1 MTEAELWDQF
11 VEWMVAG
18 GDSVASYFSVMF
30 AFLVMAYF
38 VGSKLSRIQARI
50 VSTLFIWMS
59 LGNIYVTGGYF
70 FRAQMFKDRLF
81 ALDPNITFWLA
92 PWAII
97 LMLLMML
104 AGMCACLF
112 FLLQTRKTP

>member
-11 VEWMVAG
+11 VEWMMAG
-18 GDSVASYFSVMF
+18 AESVTSYFSVMF

-38 VGSKLSRIQARI
+38 VGSKLSRLQARI
-50 VSTLFIWMS
+50 VSTLFIWLS
-59 LGNIYVTGGYF
+59 FLNIYAAGGYL
-70 FRAQMFKDRLF
+70 FRAQMFKDRLS
-81 ALDPNITFWLA
+81 AVNPDVTFWLA

-97 LMLLMML
+97 LLLLMML